1 MAKFC
6 CVRPETDRVP
16 LPKDA
21 MSSTSRGEAWSLA
34 EGSRW
39 IQDSIRSAL
48 QSQMQLHLCWQR
60 CQTIKGWNPAVNKRG
75 KKGTFRT
82 PQRSLAS
89 PINKMAATTR
99 THQSGKMPKSW
110 KVHQA
115 PNLWKVR
122 THLACH
128 LPGEKHHMLA
138 MEVGQWKKPAG
149 MVKQRQCITRIKSQ
163 DIKLCFVRCHSR
175 CDLSQDPP
183 RILFEEMRWQWNCL
197 RWNDPWKCQ
206 SRKIVAKHT

>member
-1 MAKFC
+1 MAKVC

-34 EGSRW
+34 EGSHW

-75 KKGTFRT
+75 KKGPFRT

-122 THLACH
+122 AHLACH

-138 MEVGQWKKPAG
+138 MEVGQWKKTSWHGKTAA
-149 MVKQRQCITRIKSQ
+149 MHHTHQITGYKAVFCAVPLKMRLEPS
-163 DIKLCFVRCHSR
+163 
-175 CDLSQDPP
+175 PP
-183 RILFEEMRWQWNCL
+183 RFFFEEMRW
-197 RWNDPWKCQ
+197 
-206 SRKIVAKHT
+206 